1 MSFSS
6 RLWSILAVW
15 LLLCA
20 LPQKPALAQTI
31 APEDLHIV
39 IEGSRVEINGV
50 PIEWPVQISKITKI
64 LGEKPRIIGDSYAW
78 IWDDYGFKFLPFD
91 EGTKEDRYTKGNELT
106 IHIREKAPFGKYTD
120 ATFPHAKHNFRG
132 TLIIDG
138 VQITPQLTISEF
150 NARKRGRPFHQR
162 PQKWKFKSFARI
174 EGKPVPAVLKFYANV
189 YDDLTIRYISIWY
202 KEHKP
207 LSKEERREIENLDIW
222 GMPKRKVTPMTEEEK
237 RFLMQV
243 APVARYLMIQ
253 DGMDRLTALTYLI
266 KLMGGRTLPD
276 TMPAERR
283 ALAERYIEAA
293 EQKIREDASIIE
305 RAIRDFD
312 EEMDGLDAF
321 LREQHQKRQQQ
332 SAEGWPLD

>member
-6 RLWSILAVW
+6 RLWPILAVW

-39 IEGSRVEINGV
+39 IEGSRIEFNGM
-50 PIEWPVQISKITKI
+50 PIELPIDIKKIEQII
-64 LGEKPRIIGDSYAW
+64 GEKPRKLSYSTSW
-78 IWDDYGFKFLPFD
+78 IWDNYGFKFYAYKD
-91 EGTKEDRYTKGNELT
+91 GTEEEKKTKGNTLS
-106 IHIREKAPFGKYTD
+106 IFIRKKTLPIKNSESARPEY
-120 ATFPHAKHNFRG
+120 NFRG

-138 VQITPQLTISEF
+138 VQITPQLTMPEF

-162 PQKWKFKSFARI
+162 PQKWKFTSHARI
-174 EGKPVPAVLKFYANV
+174 EGRPKPASMQFYANV
-189 YDDLTIRYISIWY
+189 HDDLTIRYISIWY
-202 KEHKP
+202 EEYEP
-207 LSKEERREIENLDIW
+207 LTEEERREIENLDIW